1 MQRGLRNAKTPQQVR
16 AERKGSGKDLA
27 VATARIIGIGLVAG
41 TALVVGTN
49 RVMKKL
55 FGKDEPKLAE
65 RCGANGNR
73 SAGRSGRRTGRRRR
87 NLINH
92 VICI

>member
-1 MQRGLRNAKTPQQVR
+1 MQSGLSNAKTPQQVR

-65 RCGANGNR
+65 DAELTET
-73 SAGRSGRRTGRRRR
+73 AVPEEVEDEPEEDEE
-87 NLINH
+87 I
-92 VICI
+92 

>member
-1 MQRGLRNAKTPQQVR
+1 MQRGLRNAKTPKQMK

-65 RCGANGNR
+65 DAVLTET
-73 SAGRSGRRTGRRRR
+73 AVPEKVEDEPEEDEE
-87 NLINH
+87 I
-92 VICI
+92 

>member
-1 MQRGLRNAKTPQQVR
+1 MQRGLRNAKTPNQVKN
-16 AERKGSGKDLA
+16 ERRSSGKDLA

-55 FGKDEPKLAE
+55 FGKDAPKQVEYAEMKETAVPEEVEDEPE
-65 RCGANGNR
+65 EDEE
-73 SAGRSGRRTGRRRR
+73 
-87 NLINH
+87 I
-92 VICI
+92 

>member
-1 MQRGLRNAKTPQQVR
+1 MQRGLRNAKTPKQMK

-65 RCGANGNR
+65 DAELTET
-73 SAGRSGRRTGRRRR
+73 AVPEEVEDEPEEDEE
-87 NLINH
+87 I
-92 VICI
+92 